1 MSPKGLDSPS
11 AAAYGFGPVVESE
24 PMLTVRDIAA
34 MPGLGLDVVA
44 GSAGLDKPV
53 TWLHVSELEDPTEFL
68 EGGEFLLTT
77 GLGVGELESS
87 QRAYARRLA
96 QHRLAG
102 LGFGLGFGFA
112 EVPRA
117 LVAEAD
123 KLGFPVVS
131 VPYEVPFVAITKA
144 AVSYLA
150 NEQLE
155 QLERALAVHERLAAA
170 VLEGR
175 GVEALLAIV
184 CNHLDCS
191 LALVDEDG
199 RVVGERHAKRRIGF
213 DRAVEFPVVGHE
225 EKATLRAARSN
236 GDFGEYDRLVLHH
249 GQTALAFELS
259 RRRAVSA
266 AELRLAG
273 DLLDD
278 LEEERLDDREAGRRM
293 AAFGLE
299 PEREYAALLALPRDE
314 TPSERL
320 REEVAGE
327 LEDGSVRYLSTAHP
341 DRAAFL
347 VEAASEDEIL
357 GLARHIVETNPH
369 ARVGVGRPARTAA
382 LGRSLLEARA
392 ALDASAGNVASYQD
406 LGSLELLLSLPDAAL
421 EAFVDR
427 VLGAAS
433 ANSWLVESLTALL
446 DSGCRWSDA
455 AEQLGVHRHTLRY
468 RMDRLREQTGRH
480 PDDPSQ
486 RMELWLAVKAKQAL
500 AARNGIAA

>member
-1 MSPKGLDSPS
+1 LSPKGLDSPG
-11 AAAYGFGPVVESE
+11 AAAYGFGPLVESE

-44 GSAGLDKPV
+44 GSDGLDNAV
-53 TWLHVSELEDPTEFL
+53 SWLHVSELEDPTEFL

-77 GLGVGELESS
+77 GLGVGELAST
-87 QRAYARRLA
+87 QRSYVGRLA
-96 QHRLAG
+96 EHRLAG

-112 EVPRA
+112 ETPAA
-117 LVAEAD
+117 LVEEAD
-123 KLGFPVVS
+123 GLGFPVVS

-150 NEQLE
+150 NEQLA
-155 QLERALAVHERLAAA
+155 QLERALAVHERLADA

-184 CNHLDCS
+184 CNHLNCS
-191 LALVDEDG
+191 LALVDDDG
-199 RVVGERHAKRRIGF
+199 RLVGERHAQRRVAF
-213 DRAVEFPVVGHE
+213 DRAVELPVVGLE

-236 GDFGEYDRLVLHH
+236 GEFGEYDRLVLHH

-278 LEEERLDDREAGRRM
+278 LEEERLDDREAARRM

-299 PEREYAALLALPRDE
+299 PDREYAALLALPRDG
-314 TPSERL
+314 TPSDRL
-320 REEVAGE
+320 REDVAEE
-327 LEDGSVRYLSTAHP
+327 LDAGQVRYLSTSHP

-347 VEAASEDEIL
+347 VEASSEDAV
-357 GLARHIVETNPH
+357 LALAQRVVEAKSY
-369 ARVGVGRPARTAA
+369 ARVGIGRPARGAA

-392 ALDASAGNVASYQD
+392 ALDASSGEVVSYLD
-406 LGSLELLLSLPDAAL
+406 LGSLELLLSLPDASL

-427 VLGAAS
+427 VLGPAA
-433 ANSWLVESLTALL
+433 ANDRLVESLTALL
-446 DSGCRWSDA
+446 EAGCRWSDA

-486 RMELWLAVKAKQAL
+486 RMELWLAIKAKQAL
-500 AARNGIAA
+500 SARNGVAA